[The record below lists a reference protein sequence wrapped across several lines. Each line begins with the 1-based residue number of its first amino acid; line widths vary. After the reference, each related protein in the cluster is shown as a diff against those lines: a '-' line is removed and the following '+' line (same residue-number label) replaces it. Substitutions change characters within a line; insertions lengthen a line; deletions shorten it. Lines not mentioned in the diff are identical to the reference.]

1 MTENYGKLFI
11 CSTPIGNLG
20 DASFRL
26 VETLK
31 NSDLIIAEDTRTTLK
46 LLARYDIRK
55 QELQSYHD
63 NSALQKTE
71 SIIEKIKNGKNVA
84 IVSES
89 GTPLIS
95 DPGYKIIKRCID
107 EQITVTVIPGPSA
120 AVSALV
126 ASGLPVDRFVFIG
139 FLPRQNQKIKKELE
153 KLKNLPFTLIFYE
166 SPNRLQK
173 LLEIILEI
181 FGNRKACI
189 AREMTKI
196 HEEYLRG
203 CIVWLLDEIGRKENT
218 GQTLKG
224 EIVLVVEG
232 NTEQRSRNYKP
243 DEIRTLLCGLLKK
256 GLDRKE
262 VFREIMAEY
271 DIDKK
276 TLYNIYINI
285 K

>member
-203 CIVWLLDEIGRKENT
+203 RIVWLLDGIGRKENA
-218 GQTLKG
+218 GQALKG

-243 DEIRTLLCGLLKK
+243 DDIRTLLCGLLKK

>member
-224 EIVLVVEG
+224 EIVLVIEG

-243 DEIRTLLCGLLKK
+243 DDIRTLLCGLLKK

>member
-1 MTENYGKLFI
+1 MAENYGKLFI

-63 NSALQKTE
+63 NSAVQKTGN
-71 SIIEKIKNGKNVA
+71 IIEKIKNGKNVA

-89 GTPLIS
+89 GTPLVS
-95 DPGYKIIKRCID
+95 DPGYKIVKRCID

-139 FLPRQNQKIKKELE
+139 FMPRQNQKIKKELE

-166 SPNRLQK
+166 SPNRLLK

-181 FGNRKACI
+181 FGNRNACI

-203 CIVWLLDEIGRKENT
+203 RIIWLLDEIKKKENT
-218 GQTLKG
+218 GQPLKG

-232 NTEQRSRNYKP
+232 NTEQRSRDYRP
-243 DEIRTLLCGLLKK
+243 DEIKTLLCGLLKK

-262 VFREIMAEY
+262 AFREIMAEY

-276 TLYNIYINI
+276 TLYNIYITI